1 MLGAN
6 YMPKQDHQWWATT
19 RGEKNCSEKPSGI
32 LHSAPGCSERNQ
44 EAHAYVKTVWK
55 NTLRPRLL
63 LTKSKSSC
71 MYENCVEKHTLPQ
84 AAPDEIEEL
93 MHV

>member
-19 RGEKNCSEKPSGI
+19 RGEKSCSEKPSGI
-32 LHSAPGCSERNQ
+32 LHSA
-44 EAHAYVKTVWK
+44 KTVWK
-55 NTLRPRLL
+55 KYTAPQAL

-71 MYENCVEKHTLPQ
+71 MYENCVEKHTLPP
-84 AAPDEIEEL
+84 AAPDEIKEL
-93 MHV
+93 THV